1 MVDVRVKT
9 LDTGGDD
16 LQDLVGAEAGQLEP
30 GEFLGEFGRTINILE
45 VDESVADVALVAEID
60 GQVEEVV
67 HAIIPMV
74 VEPCQKII

>member
-9 LDTGGDD
+9 LNTSGDD

-30 GEFLGEFGRTINILE
+30 GEFLGELGRTINILE
-45 VDESVADVALVAEID
+45 VDESVADVALVTEID
-60 GQVEEVV
+60 GQIEEVV